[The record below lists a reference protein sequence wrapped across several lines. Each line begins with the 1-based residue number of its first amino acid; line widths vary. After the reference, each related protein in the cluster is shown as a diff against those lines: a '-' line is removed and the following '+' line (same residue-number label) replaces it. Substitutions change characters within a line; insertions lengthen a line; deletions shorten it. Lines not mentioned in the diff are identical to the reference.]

1 MQRRVERHFRRPAE
15 SDDDTANSDEDEM
28 ADTSHGD
35 LSDEDTD
42 ASRATR
48 EGKNYIDFSM

>member
-1 MQRRVERHFRRPAE
+1 MQRRAERHFCRPAE
-15 SDDDTANSDEDEM
+15 SDDDTDSSCEDEM
-28 ADTSHGD
+28 ADTSNGD

-48 EGKNYIDFSM
+48 EGKIYI